1 MTNPWCS
8 TLLAPLLV
16 DHGCRSSWRVALL
29 GAAEFTSKVP
39 HLPTIEAW
47 KVAGGRLP
55 WWPDGSLLWWWSRTM
70 VELMLLLLLRLEL
83 PLLVLWAIAPILLLL
98 RSVQLTPRWGIHH
111 AVLRR
116 START
121 TTASG
126 SRLYPLL
133 LIGLSNGLHQP
144 LLINGCTHQLII

>member
-1 MTNPWCS
+1 
-8 TLLAPLLV
+8 
-16 DHGCRSSWRVALL
+16 
-29 GAAEFTSKVP
+29 
-39 HLPTIEAW
+39 
-47 KVAGGRLP
+47 
-55 WWPDGSLLWWWSRTM
+55 M

-126 SRLYPLL
+126 SKLYPLL